1 MAGTFLA
8 FFALFAEFPAELT
21 KWLTNFDKPYNMVLK
36 TIFSGSKNI
45 ARKDT
50 FIMVCIVSDTSTLY
64 STAEA
69 RQAGFAVAPLSV
81 TADGRTWR
89 EFDEISSRDFVEL
102 VRRGHLPTSSQPAV
116 GEVAE
121 LYSRFGGEE
130 VLNITMADGLSG
142 TYASAVAAAE
152 LCGEGTR
159 VTVLNSR
166 TLCGP
171 HRYLVENAVA
181 MAREGKTA
189 EEIVEKTEELMDT
202 AKSYLLPA
210 DFDFLRRGG
219 RLSPLTAHIGHL
231 AHLAPIMTQT
241 ADGRQLTAASVRRGY
256 ANAVK
261 YVGNALK
268 ERGVGPGWRVYV
280 THADAP
286 DKAEQAVRLLRE
298 VLPGADFVILPLSP
312 VFIAQ
317 GGPDCVAIQV
327 IREA

>member
-36 TIFSGSKNI
+36 TIFSSSKNI

-89 EFDEISSRDFVEL
+89 EFDEISSREFVEL
-102 VRRGHLPTSSQPAV
+102 VRQGHLPTSSQPAV

-121 LYSRFGGEE
+121 LYGAASGE
-130 VLNITMADGLSG
+130 VVNITMADGLSG

>member
-89 EFDEISSRDFVEL
+89 EFDEISSREFVEL
-102 VRRGHLPTSSQPAV
+102 VRQGHLPTSSQPAV

-121 LYSRFGGEE
+121 LYGAASGE
-130 VLNITMADGLSG
+130 VVNITMADGLSG

-219 RLSPLTAHIGHL
+219 RLSPLTAHIGHM

-261 YVGNALK
+261 YVGKALW

-280 THADAP
+280 THADAEE
-286 DKAEQAVRLLRE
+286 KAEQAVRLLRE
-298 VLPGADFVILPLSP
+298 ALPGADFAVLPLSP

>member
-1 MAGTFLA
+1 
-8 FFALFAEFPAELT
+8 
-21 KWLTNFDKPYNMVLK
+21 
-36 TIFSGSKNI
+36 
-45 ARKDT
+45 
-50 FIMVCIVSDTSTLY
+50 MVCIVSDTSTLY

-89 EFDEISSRDFVEL
+89 EFDEISSREFVEL
-102 VRRGHLPTSSQPAV
+102 VRQGHLPTSSQPAV

-121 LYSRFGGEE
+121 LYGAASGE
-130 VLNITMADGLSG
+130 VVNITMADGLSG

-152 LCGEGTR
+152 LCGEGAR

-219 RLSPLTAHIGHL
+219 RLSPLTAHIGHM

-317 GGPDCVAIQV
+317 GGPDCVAIQA
-327 IREA
+327 IRTA